1 MSSVNLVIKQNL
13 NITCMKND
21 TFRLE
26 MQWLDSDEAPIDLTG
41 YTFKS
46 QVRKSKTSPDYVL
59 QFEDSDFSKDALGNL
74 TMYKASSLMNV
85 NSGNYYYDLQATN
98 TTSGDVFTWLG
109 GAFVIQEDIT
119 E

>member
-1 MSSVNLVIKQNL
+1 MSSVNLVLKQTL
-13 NITCMKND
+13 NITCMKSD

-26 MQWLDSDEAPIDLTG
+26 MQWLDGNGDPIDLTD

-46 QVRKSKTSPDYVL
+46 QVKKRTTSNDFVL
-59 QFEDSDFSKDALGNL
+59 EFTDSDFTKDALGNL
-74 TMYKASSLMNV
+74 TMYKVAADMDISSD
-85 NSGNYYYDLQATN
+85 NYYYDIQATN

-109 GAFVIQEDIT
+109 GLFVIQEDIT